1 MKTFHKNGKHG
12 EQAYLMMA
20 FLLVMLIVS
29 VSVAAMC
36 AYMSTSTTMAQRSTW
51 MVDAQ
56 QYAQSA
62 AVIAARDLNT
72 AVTNPSIGTLGTKL
86 TSISYAPY
94 VLVGNLGNGNSN
106 VYQRTI
112 AAGAPFTNQT
122 ATVQIWLTNSS
133 QPPGAQIVTSATVGP
148 VTQTAT
154 FNVGISFGYGTAIL
168 SVNDG
173 TTDKSAS
180 KSVAQAGNVVINGSG
195 SGSNYAM
202 VVYGGTNGLAA
213 WANGMVNISTTNT
226 SVVDVAA
233 NSVSSTNSSAGTP
246 IPDYTSQGTTNTLF
260 DISRYVAVANG
271 TSEPSTLNP
280 NGNNHYTNLA
290 TFISAVNRST
300 NAATALQGVVVVDV
314 SQGDPDMGNFKTQN
328 IPDGINVEG
337 SLIFNFLGTGWNPT
351 TSKIVIDTPVNIN
364 PANLSGLV
372 PGDPSTYTSGYPPTY
387 ADPSK
392 DPANINI
399 SPTHQNFTSG
409 DDLPA
414 LIYTIGVVDLH
425 NSLNISGAMY
435 TPSYMEIENKH
446 SGDIQYMSGEL
457 IMGNGIY
464 YENTSKAVSIIT
476 YDPNAVRNLATAGT
490 AGKRVLA
497 QYWQ

>member
-1 MKTFHKNGKHG
+1 
-12 EQAYLMMA
+12 MMA

-51 MVDAQ
+51 IVEAQ

-72 AVTNPSIGTLGTKL
+72 AVTNPAIGSLGSKL

-94 VLVGNLGNGNSN
+94 VLMTGVGGSGSN

-112 AAGAPFTNQT
+112 ASGAPFTNQT
-122 ATVQIWLTNSS
+122 ATVQIWLTNTAA
-133 QPPGAQIVTSATVGP
+133 PPGAQIVTSATVGP

-154 FNVGISFGYGTAIL
+154 FNVGISFGYGAAIL

-173 TTDKSAS
+173 TTETGAS
-180 KSVAQAGNVVINGSG
+180 KGVAQDGNVVINGNG
-195 SGSNYAM
+195 SGTNYAM

-213 WANGMVNISTTNT
+213 WANGMVNVSTTNT
-226 SVVDVAA
+226 GVVDVAA

-246 IPDYTSQGTTNTLF
+246 IPDYTAQGTSNTLF
-260 DISRYVAVANG
+260 DINRYIAVANG
-271 TSEPSTLNP
+271 TSEPTTLNP
-280 NGNNHYTNLA
+280 NGNNHFTNMTTFLA
-290 TFISAVNRST
+290 AANKASNS
-300 NAATALQGVVVVDV
+300 ATALQGVVVVDV
-314 SQGDPDMGNFKTQN
+314 SQSDSGNISTGN
-328 IPDGINVEG
+328 LPNGINVEG
-337 SLIFNFLGTGWNPT
+337 SLVFNFIGSGWNPT

-372 PGDPSTYTSGYPPTY
+372 AGDPSTYTTGYPPTY

-392 DPANINI
+392 NPANINI
-399 SPTHQNFTSG
+399 SPAYQNFTSA

-425 NSLNISGAMY
+425 NALNISGAMY

-446 SGDIQYMSGEL
+446 NGDIQYMSGEL

-464 YENTSKAVSIIT
+464 FENTSTAKSIIT
-476 YDPNAVRNLATAGT
+476 YDPNAVKNLATAGN